1 MKTLIY
7 SLVPT
12 VVAYNT
18 GSVPKFVREAEIKH
32 GRVAMVSS
40 VTIPLL
46 DTLSPDG
53 LGVNFVNNMP
63 VENQLLLLGIFG
75 CSEFSQML
83 KTYNFPSDTNSWFTF
98 KDTHEPG
105 NYNFDPLNISNP
117 NNIDKIKSNEMFVGR
132 LAMLGVFSE
141 MLSEFCFQNSVV

>member
-12 VVAYNT
+12 VAAYNT
-18 GSVPKFVREAEIKH
+18 VSVPKFVREAEIKH

-40 VTIPLL
+40 VAIPVL

-83 KTYNFPSDTNSWFTF
+83 KAYNFPSDTNKWFTF

-105 NYNFDPLNISNP
+105 NYNFNP
-117 NNIDKIKSNEMFVGR
+117 MNLTATLENEMFVGR
-132 LAMLGVFSE
+132 LAMVGVLCE
-141 MLSEFCFQNSVV
+141 MTNEVLNGNPVM

>member
-12 VVAYNT
+12 VAAYNT
-18 GSVPKFVREAEIKH
+18 VSVPKFVREAEIKH

-40 VTIPLL
+40 VAIPVL

-53 LGVNFVNNMP
+53 LGINFVNNMP

-83 KTYNFPSDTNSWFTF
+83 KAYNFPSDTNKWFTF

-105 NYNFDPLNISNP
+105 NYNFNP
-117 NNIDKIKSNEMFVGR
+117 MNLTSTLENEKFVGR
-132 LAMLGVFSE
+132 LAMVGVLCE
-141 MLSEFCFQNSVV
+141 MTNEVLNGNPVM

>member
-1 MKTLIY
+1 MKSLIY

-12 VVAYNT
+12 VAAYNT

-46 DTLSPDG
+46 DTISPDG

-83 KTYNFPSDTNSWFTF
+83 KAYNFPSDTNKWFTF
-98 KDTHEPG
+98 KDDHVPG
-105 NYNFDPLNISNP
+105 DYNFDLLNVSNP
-117 NNIDKIKSNEMFVGR
+117 DNLDKIKSNEMFVGR

-141 MLSEFCFQNSVV
+141 MLSEFCFQTSVV

>member
-7 SLVPT
+7 SLIPT
-12 VVAYNT
+12 VAAYNT
-18 GSVPKFVREAEIKH
+18 VPSKFVREAEIKH
-32 GRVAMVSS
+32 GRVAMASS
-40 VTIPLL
+40 LLIPVL
-46 DTLSPDG
+46 DHFSPDG

>member
-12 VVAYNT
+12 VAAYNT
-18 GSVPKFVREAEIKH
+18 VSVPKFVREAEIKH

-40 VTIPLL
+40 VAIPVL

>member
-12 VVAYNT
+12 VAAYNT
-18 GSVPKFVREAEIKH
+18 VSVPKFVREAEIKH

-40 VTIPLL
+40 VAIPVL

-83 KTYNFPSDTNSWFTF
+83 KAYNFPSDSSAWFSF
-98 KDTHEPG
+98 KDEHDPG
-105 NYNFDPLNISNP
+105 NYNFGPLNISNP